1 MTVAELIQL
10 LQPHPQDMRVVVDG
24 YEDGFDDLTPQQL
37 TIVTIA
43 PNAGSHWWEGQH
55 GDATGPNNA
64 ELVKALALRRVSTS
78 ITPA

>member
-24 YEDGFDDLTPQQL
+24 YEDGYDDLTPQQL
-37 TIVTIA
+37 TIVTID